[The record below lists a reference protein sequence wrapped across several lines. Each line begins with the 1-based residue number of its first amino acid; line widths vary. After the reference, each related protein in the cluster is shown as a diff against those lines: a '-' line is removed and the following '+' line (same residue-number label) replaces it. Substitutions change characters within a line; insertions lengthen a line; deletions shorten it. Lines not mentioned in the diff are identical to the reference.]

1 MHMKNLTSQSLKEA
15 LSALKPALAEKY
27 KIRKIG
33 IFGSFADGTFSDTSD
48 IDILVEFDETPGWSF
63 FQLNREL
70 ESVFHRNVDLITH
83 DALKSIIKENI
94 LSRVLFV

>member
-1 MHMKNLTSQSLKEA
+1 MKNLTSQSVKET
-15 LSALKPALAEKY
+15 LSALKPTLAEKY

-33 IFGSFADGTFSDTSD
+33 IFGSFADGTFNDTSD
-48 IDILVEFDETPGWSF
+48 IDILVEFDETPGWDF

-70 ESVFHRNVDLITH
+70 ESVFHRNVDLITP

-94 LSRVLFV
+94 LNRVLFV